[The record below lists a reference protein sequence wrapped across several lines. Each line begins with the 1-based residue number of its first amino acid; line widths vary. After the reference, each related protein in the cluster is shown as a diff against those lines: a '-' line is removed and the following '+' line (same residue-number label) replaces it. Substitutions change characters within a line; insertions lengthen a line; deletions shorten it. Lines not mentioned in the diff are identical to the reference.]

1 SFPPLLYEAAH
12 STTEAPLLVFAL
24 ALDRSGRHVERQLA
38 LLERQLGP
46 ERRARVEQYRAELAD
61 LDLLHHLPLL
71 QLAFPALKR
80 RPPEQAGW
88 LLDLTRRLV
97 ELDGELELYEYC
109 LYRVLAE
116 SLRQAA
122 DPAGR
127 PRRVA
132 RSKLRRAAVEL
143 VRIVAVHGN
152 PDPTARASAFAAG
165 LALFGRWA
173 EPAPALDGATPGAAD
188 LDRSLELLRGL

>member
-1 SFPPLLYEAAH
+1 
-12 STTEAPLLVFAL
+12 
-24 ALDRSGRHVERQLA
+24 
-38 LLERQLGP
+38 
-46 ERRARVEQYRAELAD
+46 
-61 LDLLHHLPLL
+61 
-71 QLAFPALKR
+71 
-80 RPPEQAGW
+80 
-88 LLDLTRRLV
+88 
-97 ELDGELELYEYC
+97 
-109 LYRVLAE
+109 RVLAE

-152 PDPTARASAFAAG
+152 PAPTARASAFAAG

-188 LDRSLELLRGL
+188 LDRGLGPAGRRTLVQAVVATVLSDGMLSPPEAELIRAICAALDCPLPPILGING